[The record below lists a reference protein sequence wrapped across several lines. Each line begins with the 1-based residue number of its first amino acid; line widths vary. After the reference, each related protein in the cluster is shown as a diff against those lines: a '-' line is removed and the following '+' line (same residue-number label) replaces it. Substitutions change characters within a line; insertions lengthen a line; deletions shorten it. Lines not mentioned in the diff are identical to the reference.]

1 MNAGMEQTDAAG
13 MLVVLTPKDHTPVTA
28 ILVSMVTEC
37 HVVILMSAH
46 RVSTTVIRKRS
57 VLIQKDHIAV
67 LV

>member
-13 MLVVLTPKDHTPVTA
+13 MLVVLTPKDRTPVAA
-28 ILVSMVTEC
+28 IPVSIVTEC